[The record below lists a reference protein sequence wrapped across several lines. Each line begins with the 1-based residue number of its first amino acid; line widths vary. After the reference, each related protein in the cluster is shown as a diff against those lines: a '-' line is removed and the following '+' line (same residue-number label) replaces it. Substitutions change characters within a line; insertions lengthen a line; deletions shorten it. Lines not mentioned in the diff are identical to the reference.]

1 MKNRSKLFVL
11 VCALLVAL
19 FSFAVYAQESIA
31 VDLQSVTNMR
41 NIEGTKSENE
51 IVLSSINGVN
61 ENRESPALFFK
72 EVEVDTSVYRYLVME
87 MKTDITLGEGGFA
100 SHASVGTGFSE
111 SKRLL
116 ST

>member
-11 VCALLVAL
+11 VCALLVA
-19 FSFAVYAQESIA
+19 FAVYAQESIA

-72 EVEVDTSVYRYLVME
+72 EVEVGASVYR
-87 MKTDITLGEGGFA
+87 
-100 SHASVGTGFSE
+100 
-111 SKRLL
+111 
-116 ST
+116 